1 MRNLIL
7 LAILTVP
14 AWPAEELTAPQ
25 AVLKALANSPALQAT
40 TAAGKT
46 AAARTS
52 EMRGA
57 RLPHVTYTELW
68 QRSDNPVFVFGSLL
82 NQRQFQSSNFDLGS
96 LNHPPFVNNFQSQ
109 VTLDQTVYD
118 HGFRQARLRAAELG
132 QSLSAEDARANEMTV
147 IATVLRAYYSAALAE
162 AQVGVSAEA
171 VRSASADVKRAEDRL
186 TAGFTTDADVLSIRV
201 HMAAVREEQIRR
213 QGELELALASLNEAM
228 GIPLDSSFTLVT
240 PLTAAVVE
248 SDAGLNMEKDAV
260 ANGSELRLAR
270 IQIGIRDEQSRA
282 ARAALWPEA
291 FVRGGFEADRQRFVN
306 RGGANWMISAGLR
319 WNVFDGF
326 SDRARIRGAE
336 SEVERTRA
344 LEREAKART
353 ELNAKRAT
361 LELRTTSQRIEV
373 AGASVAMAQEG
384 LRIIRNRYEA
394 GLTSVTEL
402 LRSETALLAAQT
414 RALEAALD
422 QRMAAVSAELVRGSL
437 SKDSDVVNK

>member
-1 MRNLIL
+1 
-7 LAILTVP
+7 V
-14 AWPAEELTAPQ
+14 
-25 AVLKALANSPALQAT
+25 
-40 TAAGKT
+40 
-46 AAARTS
+46 
-52 EMRGA
+52 
-57 RLPHVTYTELW
+57 
-68 QRSDNPVFVFGSLL
+68 
-82 NQRQFQSSNFDLGS
+82 
-96 LNHPPFVNNFQSQ
+96 
-109 VTLDQTVYD
+109 
-118 HGFRQARLRAAELG
+118 RAAELG

-147 IATVLRAYYSAALAE
+147 IATVLRTYYSAALAE
-162 AQVGVSAEA
+162 AQVRVSAEA
-171 VRSASADVKRAEDRL
+171 VRSAAADVKRAEDRL